1 MIKGLSLDGVR
12 IRYTGR
18 NPDNGKARSRRA
30 ERVCQSG
37 RVLQAHLRHV
47 PVLEPRV
54 HVPDIQSEFTA
65 DWRDRHTPLPFRAK
79 TGIPSDGFRAG
90 KSLRP
95 VPVGIEGV
103 QHLPVP
109 VTGGRVVA
117 VLQRIVLGASSPRGS
132 AACPY
137 SPLSSESSVM
147 AIGSGKRSDCRAYS
161 NKGSRSRPS
170 LWHAMAH
177 RRGKSNLDNPERC
190 NRYLR
195 DHGSKLGRLAKDLR
209 SNAPVRTMAVAGR
222 VFSSLTGRHDRCPPS
237 G

>member
-1 MIKGLSLDGVR
+1 MIKGLSLDGVC
-12 IRYTGR
+12 IRYRGR

-117 VLQRIVLGASSPRGS
+117 VLQRIVLGRVPLEDRPHARIHPS
-132 AACPY
+132 ARNR
-137 SPLSSESSVM
+137 
-147 AIGSGKRSDCRAYS
+147 RSW
-161 NKGSRSRPS
+161 PS
-170 LWHAMAH
+170 A
-177 RRGKSNLDNPERC
+177 RENGP
-190 NRYLR
+190 
-195 DHGSKLGRLAKDLR
+195 
-209 SNAPVRTMAVAGR
+209 TAGR
-222 VFSSLTGRHDRCPPS
+222 TATKARAAVLHYGTPWRTDEENRISTIRKGATGICATTARSWGVSRKTSDLTRQSGRWPWQGACFPP
-237 G
+237 